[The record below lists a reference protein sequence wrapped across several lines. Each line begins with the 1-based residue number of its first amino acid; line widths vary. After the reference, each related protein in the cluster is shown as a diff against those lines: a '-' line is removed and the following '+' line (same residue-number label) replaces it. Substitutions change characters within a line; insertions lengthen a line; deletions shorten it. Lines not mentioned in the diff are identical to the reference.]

1 MHTPW
6 CYGVEKELIKFNYEK
21 ESLTL
26 SDKNVIQ
33 MNIEKLNIS

>member
-6 CYGVEKELIKFNYEK
+6 FYGVEKELIKFNYEK